1 MKKLL
6 AVLLAIVMVFSIT
19 TLAFAED
26 ATDPSTTT
34 TTAAGFDFSNI
45 SGAINEII
53 NKIVAALQGDIL
65 ATVQQY
71 IQKIVDAIEGV
82 LPQASVLGAVADLEG
97 ALGNLPIVGDVF
109 NYVKGLIDCLKQKI
123 KDLYAGCTETT
134 CEETEAAAPADTGSS
149 SIGIVAFA
157 AVSVAA
163 AAAFVCTRKKED

>member
-19 TLAFAED
+19 TLAFAEE
-26 ATDPSTTT
+26 AEDPTTT
-34 TTAAGFDFSNI
+34 TAAAGFDFSNI

-53 NKIVAALQGDIL
+53 NKIVAALQGDVL

-134 CEETEAAAPADTGSS
+134 VEETEAAAPADTGSS